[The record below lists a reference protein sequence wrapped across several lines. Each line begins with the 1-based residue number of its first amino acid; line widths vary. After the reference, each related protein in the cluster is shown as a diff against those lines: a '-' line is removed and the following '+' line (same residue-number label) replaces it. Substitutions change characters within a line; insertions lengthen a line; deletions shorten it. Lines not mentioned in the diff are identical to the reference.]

1 MLMKRPLP
9 LAIFVIIIITAFLA
23 TGNVS
28 GQATLPG
35 VSQDRSAIITDTL
48 SVNFA
53 QKIKLY
59 PVPVSSDLFI
69 DNVAN
74 VTRIEIFDI
83 MGNKHISEVCD
94 NQDNLRIS
102 VSQLTRGM
110 YFIRFTTPGATAIKR
125 FTKE

>member
-1 MLMKRPLP
+1 MKRPLP